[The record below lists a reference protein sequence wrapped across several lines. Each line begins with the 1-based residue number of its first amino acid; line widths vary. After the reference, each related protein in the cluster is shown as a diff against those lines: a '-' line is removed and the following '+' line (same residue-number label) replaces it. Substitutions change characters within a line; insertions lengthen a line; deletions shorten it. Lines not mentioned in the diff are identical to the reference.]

1 MDEVPKTEVS
11 RYDLDILAHHLSR
24 GPLGYMCYFLNI
36 FLMRKKLIL
45 KRENYMM
52 NSAIQQRFLLFG
64 TVVTIVL
71 LSMQKSRAKQ
81 ASGEI
86 FFKSI
91 HPVSNM
97 KMSRNDIIMV

>member
-1 MDEVPKTEVS
+1 
-11 RYDLDILAHHLSR
+11 
-24 GPLGYMCYFLNI
+24 
-36 FLMRKKLIL
+36 MRKKLIL

-52 NSAIQQRFLLFG
+52 NSAIQQRFLIFG
-64 TVVTIVL
+64 TVIPREAQIVVTIVL